1 MEAGTEPAK
10 RPSNAYELFILVL
23 TVYSLVVMALLLLPT
38 LSPATVQLLNV
49 YDNLICVVFLF
60 DFAMRMKRAPSK
72 RGYFFGGRGWLDLL
86 GSIPSFG
93 FFRFTVLLRLAR
105 ISRLARITRLFR
117 GQRKHELVR
126 DILDNRAE
134 YAVFVTFLMGFL
146 VLTLS
151 GVMVLQFESHSSDAN
166 IKTGGESLWW
176 SIVTLTTVGYGD
188 YFPTTMGGRVVASL
202 EMVVGV
208 GIIASLASIL
218 ARIMIPT
225 DDDDDIETAAELHT
239 VNQQLESLRAE
250 LRELRADLVPRP
262 SEEPDPDS

>member
-1 MEAGTEPAK
+1 MAAGTRSAD
-10 RPSNAYELFILVL
+10 RQSNAYELFILVL
-23 TVYSLVVMALLLLPT
+23 TVYSLVVMAALLLPT
-38 LSPATVQLLNV
+38 LSASTVQLLNV
-49 YDNLICVVFLF
+49 YDNVICVVFLI

-105 ISRLARITRLFR
+105 LSRLARITRLFR

-126 DILDNRAE
+126 DVLENRAQ
-134 YAVFVTFLMGFL
+134 YAVFVTVLMSFL

-151 GVMVLQFESHSSDAN
+151 GVLVLQFESHSSDAN
-166 IKTGGESLWW
+166 IETGGESLWW

-188 YFPTTMGGRVVASL
+188 YYPTTLGGRFVASL

-218 ARIMIPT
+218 ARLMIPAG
-225 DDDDDIETAAELHT
+225 DDDETAAELQT
-239 VNQQLESLRAE
+239 VSHQLEE
-250 LRELRADLVPRP
+250 LRHELSRLREELVAGRP
-262 SEEPDPDS
+262 EGPGNDV